1 MPQYIGFSTIN
12 ACRPRT
18 TNVPTGNDGGVG
30 GILRQINTGKKFRIT
45 DEACVIQNFLN
56 ALNIQQGQKVG
67 NPAYG
72 TTMYSFVFE
81 PNTSDVQFRLETEIR
96 RVAQQDPRLTINQ
109 VSAFPQENGILVEIE
124 MSVNPF
130 NQARLLSLFVDQATN
145 QTIIQ

>member
-18 TNVPTGNDGGVG
+18 TNAPTGNDGGVG

-67 NPAYG
+67 NPSYG

-81 PNTSDVQFRLETEIR
+81 PNTADVQFKLENEIR
-96 RVAQQDPRLTINQ
+96 RIAGLDPRLTINQ
-109 VSAFPQENGILVEIE
+109 IRAFPQENGILVELE
-124 MSVNPF
+124 LSVNPF
-130 NQARLLSLFVDQATN
+130 NQARLLSLFVDQGTN
-145 QTIIQ
+145 QTTIQ